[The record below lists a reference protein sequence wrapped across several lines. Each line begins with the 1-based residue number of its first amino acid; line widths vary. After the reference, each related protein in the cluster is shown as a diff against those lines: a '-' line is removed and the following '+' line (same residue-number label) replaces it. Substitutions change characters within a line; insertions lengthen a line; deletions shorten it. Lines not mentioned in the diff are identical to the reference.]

1 MTQNRVQIVILC
13 EDLQQQ
19 VFAYHFLKKRGFNID
34 PKNLTIRTSPKGKG
48 AGEQFVRNHYAAEV
62 KAYRRKNYRS
72 GMLVVLIDADNET
85 VKATLKELDDALI
98 EDSQE
103 LRKPDEKI
111 AIFVPKRN
119 IETWIHYLR
128 TGEVVEEEGE
138 NSKYSKFPKNEAICK
153 PGVEQ
158 LANQCSQGSLDENA
172 PPSLQAACEELQRIL
187 PLLNNL

>member
-19 VFAYHFLKKRGFNID
+19 VFAYHFLKKRGFNIN
-34 PKNLTIRTSPKGKG
+34 PKNITIRTSPKGKG
-48 AGEQFVRNHYAAEV
+48 AGERFVIKHYAAEV
-62 KAYRRKNYRS
+62 KEYRRKNHRS
-72 GMLVVLIDADNET
+72 GMLVVLIDADTAT
-85 VKATLKELDDALI
+85 VKATLKELDNALI
-98 EDSQE
+98 ENSQE
-103 LRKPDEKI
+103 LRHPDEKI

-119 IETWIHYLR
+119 IETWIHYLQ

-138 NSKYSKFPKNEAICK
+138 KSKYPKFSKNEAICK

-172 PPSLQAACEELQRIL
+172 PPSLQAACGELQRIL
-187 PLLNNL
+187 PLLE

>member
-19 VFAYHFLKKRGFNID
+19 VFASHFLKRRGFNIH

-85 VKATLKELDDALI
+85 VKATLKELDNALI
-98 EDSQE
+98 ENSQE

-119 IETWIHYLR
+119 IETWIHYLQ
-128 TGEVVEEEGE
+128 GETVDEETE
-138 NSKYSKFPKNEAICK
+138 YSKSNNESACK
-153 PGVEQ
+153 PSVEN
-158 LANQCSQGSLDENA
+158 LVNQCYQGLEENA
-172 PPSLQAACEELQRIL
+172 PPSLQAACEELQRLL
-187 PLLNNL
+187 PL

>member
-19 VFAYHFLKKRGFNID
+19 VFAYHFLKKRGFNIN

-48 AGEQFVRNHYAAEV
+48 AGEQFVIKRYAAEV
-62 KAYRRKNYRS
+62 KEYRRKNYRS
-72 GMLVVLIDADNET
+72 GMLVVLIDADTET
-85 VKATLKELDDALI
+85 VKATLKELDNALI
-98 EDSQE
+98 ENSQE

-128 TGEVVEEEGE
+128 TGEVVEEEAE
-138 NSKYSKFPKNEAICK
+138 KSYPKFLKNEAICK
-153 PGVEQ
+153 PGVEH

-172 PPSLQAACEELQRIL
+172 PPSLQAACEELQRLL